1 MFKITLIAHD
11 QNNIMPYIV
20 DGHNLI
26 PKVPGLTLD
35 DPEDEL
41 QLVKLLQ
48 EFCRLN
54 RKKVEVYFDNA
65 PPGGQ
70 DSRSFGG
77 VIARF
82 VRQGTT
88 ADQAIK
94 KKLKR
99 LGGESRNWTVI
110 SSDHEIRDAAKS
122 ARAKVVTAE
131 EFARQLANM
140 PVSKEV
146 AIDSEV
152 ELSQEDV
159 EDWLD
164 FFGFEETDEGLN
176 GE

>member
-1 MFKITLIAHD
+1 
-11 QNNIMPYIV
+11 MPYIV

-48 EFCRLN
+48 EFCRVN

-65 PPGGQ
+65 PVGGQ
-70 DSRSFGG
+70 GSRSYGG
-77 VIARF
+77 VITRF

-99 LGGESRNWTVI
+99 LGGEARNWTVI
-110 SSDHEIRDAAKS
+110 SSDHEVRDAAKS
-122 ARAKVVTAE
+122 VRAKVVTAE
-131 EFARQLANM
+131 EFARQLANL
-140 PVSKEV
+140 PVSMEGET
-146 AIDSEV
+146 DSEV

-159 EDWLD
+159 EEWLE
-164 FFGFEETDEGLN
+164 FFGFEETDEGLK